1 MSEPN
6 AWRATVPTSPSP
18 MQAALDAARRALA
31 AGEPPIGACLTQD
44 SRVIAIAHTGVAG
57 GPDATAHAEMLA
69 IREACRVL
77 RTTHLADCVL
87 YTTVEPCP
95 MCLAACHYA
104 GIGRVLYGASLADLH
119 RITGRELTAV
129 SPAEVALTGE
139 VLAEQC
145 RALLAEWAAA
155 RGPRLRS

>member
-1 MSEPN
+1 MNEPTVS
-6 AWRATVPTSPSP
+6 RATVHTDQLP

-31 AGEPPIGACLTQD
+31 AGEPPIGACLTLD
-44 SRVIAIAHTGVAG
+44 GRIIATAHTGVAG
-57 GPDATAHAEMLA
+57 GPDATAHAEILA

-77 RTTHLADCVL
+77 RTPRLDDCVL

-104 GIGRVLYGASLADLH
+104 GIGQVQYGASLAELH
-119 RITGRELTAV
+119 RITGRELQAAR
-129 SPAEVALTGE
+129 PAGVELRGG

-145 RALLAEWAAA
+145 GALLAEWVQA
-155 RGPRLRS
+155 RGRRSP